1 MEVRGRNQTG
11 QREMLAVMKAPGDPK
26 GSSGAGMVLQ
36 SCPEL
41 GQKAGSLC
49 P

>member
-1 MEVRGRNQTG
+1 MEVRGRNQIE
-11 QREMLAVMKAPGDPK
+11 QREMLAVMKDPGDPNR
-26 GSSGAGMVLQ
+26 SSGAGMVLQ

>member
-1 MEVRGRNQTG
+1 MEVRGRDRIG
-11 QREMLAVMKAPGDPK
+11 QREMLAMMKASGDPK

-36 SCPEL
+36 GCPEL